1 MEGSPQSLR
10 ASCFWWR
17 DGGGRVSKE
26 GKEGKEGRKE
36 REGRKKKTNRL
47 LDRNT
52 VTIEFTVCWTTRVTE
67 STVGVFIPVF
77 GSGDVGFGSVRPED
91 GSDAF
96 LASSWCEG
104 LGTKGRKKRL
114 LEYEEDLEMK

>member
-1 MEGSPQSLR
+1 MRLVSGG
-10 ASCFWWR
+10 AK
-17 DGGGRVSKE
+17 GGGRVSKQR
-26 GKEGKEGRKE
+26 KGKEGRKE

-104 LGTKGRKKRL
+104 LYKE